1 MTTRKTPGTGTR
13 GRTTRGTASD
23 ATGTAT
29 PKVAATKTA
38 PAKAAPA
45 ETAAETAAEATTA
58 AAETVTETVQAA
70 TDTAAR
76 TVKATTEAAAEAA
89 PAVTEAAAA
98 TPTPASP
105 APATPAPATP
115 AVPAMKSGAE
125 LMEEMAAMAAATTAA
140 DIAAEA
146 VRTASAIAE
155 RSAKAA
161 MEVFDGVK
169 KSVSSDGMADGTVM
183 LDEANRLRERAVED
197 LMEAS
202 NETAKALSDATDG
215 IIAFTQARIDF
226 GVNTAREAFAAQ
238 SFEEMAAVQERYAR
252 GLVDLYVEHAAKM
265 SEVGI
270 RLAGAA
276 LAPLNRQWQNAFT
289 PPSAR
294 PRV

>member
-29 PKVAATKTA
+29 PKVAATKAA

-58 AAETVTETVQAA
+58 AAEAVTETVQAA

-98 TPTPASP
+98 T
-105 APATPAPATP
+105 PATPAPATP

-169 KSVSSDGMADGTVM
+169 KSVSPDGMADGTVM

-276 LAPLNRQWQNAFT
+276 LGPLNRQWQNAFT

>member
-1 MTTRKTPGTGTR
+1 
-13 GRTTRGTASD
+13 
-23 ATGTAT
+23 
-29 PKVAATKTA
+29 
-38 PAKAAPA
+38 
-45 ETAAETAAEATTA
+45 
-58 AAETVTETVQAA
+58 
-70 TDTAAR
+70 
-76 TVKATTEAAAEAA
+76 
-89 PAVTEAAAA
+89 
-98 TPTPASP
+98 
-105 APATPAPATP
+105 
-115 AVPAMKSGAE
+115 
-125 LMEEMAAMAAATTAA
+125 
-140 DIAAEA
+140 
-146 VRTASAIAE
+146 
-155 RSAKAA
+155 

-169 KSVSSDGMADGTVM
+169 KSVSPDGMADGTVM

-215 IIAFTQARIDF
+215 MIAFTQARIDF

-276 LAPLNRQWQNAFT
+276 LGPLNRQWQNAFT

>member
-29 PKVAATKTA
+29 PKVAATKAA

-76 TVKATTEAAAEAA
+76 TVKATTEAVAEAA

-98 TPTPASP
+98 TPT
-105 APATPAPATP
+105 PATPAPATP

-169 KSVSSDGMADGTVM
+169 KSVSPDGMADGTAM
-183 LDEANRLRERAVED
+183 LEEANRLRERAVED

-226 GVNTAREAFAAQ
+226 GVSTAREAFSAQ
-238 SFEEMAAVQERYAR
+238 SFEEMAAVQERHAR

-276 LAPLNRQWQNAFT
+276 LGPLNRQWQNAFT

>member
-29 PKVAATKTA
+29 PKVAATK
-38 PAKAAPA
+38 AAPV
-45 ETAAETAAEATTA
+45 EA
-58 AAETVTETVQAA
+58 AAEVTQAA
-70 TDTAAR
+70 TDTASETAKAATDTAAE
-76 TVKATTEAAAEAA
+76 TVTATTEAAAEAA
-89 PAVTEAAAA
+89 ADVTETVVEA
-98 TPTPASP
+98 PVP
-105 APATPAPATP
+105 APASP

-169 KSVSSDGMADGTVM
+169 KSVAPEGMADGTVM

>member
-29 PKVAATKTA
+29 PKVAATKAA

-98 TPTPASP
+98 TP

-169 KSVSSDGMADGTVM
+169 KSVSPDGMADGTAM

-215 IIAFTQARIDF
+215 MIAFTQARIDF

-276 LAPLNRQWQNAFT
+276 LGPLNRQWQNAFT

>member
-29 PKVAATKTA
+29 PKVAATKAA

-45 ETAAETAAEATTA
+45 ETAAETAAEAA

-98 TPTPASP
+98 TP
-105 APATPAPATP
+105 APATPAPPTP
-115 AVPAMKSGAE
+115 AVPAMKGGAE

-169 KSVSSDGMADGTVM
+169 KSVAPDGMADGTVM

-276 LAPLNRQWQNAFT
+276 LGPLNRQWQNAFT

>member
-29 PKVAATKTA
+29 PKVAATKAA

-98 TPTPASP
+98 T
-105 APATPAPATP
+105 PATPAPATP

-169 KSVSSDGMADGTVM
+169 KSVSPDGMADGTAM

-226 GVNTAREAFAAQ
+226 GVNTARDAFAAQ

-276 LAPLNRQWQNAFT
+276 LGPLNRQWQNAFT

>member
-29 PKVAATKTA
+29 PKVAATKAA
-38 PAKAAPA
+38 PAEAAAAEPAAVETAAEATQNVA
-45 ETAAETAAEATTA
+45 ETAAET
-58 AAETVTETVQAA
+58 VTAA
-70 TDTAAR
+70 TDTAAE
-76 TVKATTEAAAEAA
+76 TVEATAEAAAEAA
-89 PAVTEAAAA
+89 PAVTEAAAE
-98 TPTPASP
+98 
-105 APATPAPATP
+105 TPAPASAAP
-115 AVPAMKSGAE
+115 AVPAMKSGAA

-169 KSVSSDGMADGTVM
+169 KSVAPEGMADGTVM

>member
-29 PKVAATKTA
+29 PKVAATKAA

-98 TPTPASP
+98 TP
-105 APATPAPATP
+105 APAIPAPATP

-169 KSVSSDGMADGTVM
+169 KSVSPDGMADGTAM

-226 GVNTAREAFAAQ
+226 GVNTARDAFAAQ

-276 LAPLNRQWQNAFT
+276 LGPLNRQWQNAFT

>member
-29 PKVAATKTA
+29 PKVAATKAA

-58 AAETVTETVQAA
+58 AVETVTETVQAA

-98 TPTPASP
+98 TP
-105 APATPAPATP
+105 APATPAPAIP

-169 KSVSSDGMADGTVM
+169 KSVSPDGMADGTVM

-276 LAPLNRQWQNAFT
+276 LGPLNRQWQNAFT

>member
-29 PKVAATKTA
+29 PKVAATKAA

-98 TPTPASP
+98 TPT
-105 APATPAPATP
+105 PATPAPATP

-169 KSVSSDGMADGTVM
+169 KSVSPDGMADGTAM
-183 LDEANRLRERAVED
+183 LEEANRLRERAVED

-226 GVNTAREAFAAQ
+226 GVSTAREAFSAQ

-276 LAPLNRQWQNAFT
+276 LGPLNRQWQNAFT
-289 PPSAR
+289 APSAR

>member
-1 MTTRKTPGTGTR
+1 MTTRKTPGTGPR

-29 PKVAATKTA
+29 PKVAATKAA

-98 TPTPASP
+98 TPT
-105 APATPAPATP
+105 PATPAPATP

-169 KSVSSDGMADGTVM
+169 KSVSPDGMADGTAM
-183 LDEANRLRERAVED
+183 LEEANRLRERAVED

-226 GVNTAREAFAAQ
+226 GVSTAREAFSAQ

-276 LAPLNRQWQNAFT
+276 LGPLNRQWQNAFT

>member
-29 PKVAATKTA
+29 PKVAATK
-38 PAKAAPA
+38 AAPA
-45 ETAAETAAEATTA
+45 ETVAEVATEATTDAAEA
-58 AAETVTETVQAA
+58 VTETVQAA
-70 TDTAAR
+70 TDTAAE

-98 TPTPASP
+98 TP

-169 KSVSSDGMADGTVM
+169 KSVSPDGMADGTVM

>member
-29 PKVAATKTA
+29 PKVAATKAA

-98 TPTPASP
+98 TP

-169 KSVSSDGMADGTVM
+169 KSVSPDGMADGTAM

-226 GVNTAREAFAAQ
+226 GVNTARDAFAAQ

-276 LAPLNRQWQNAFT
+276 LGPLNRQWQNAFT

>member
-29 PKVAATKTA
+29 PKVAATKAA

-98 TPTPASP
+98 TPTT
-105 APATPAPATP
+105 ATPAPATP

-169 KSVSSDGMADGTVM
+169 KSVSPDGMADGTAM
-183 LDEANRLRERAVED
+183 LEEANRLRERAVED

-226 GVNTAREAFAAQ
+226 GVSTAREAFSAQ

-276 LAPLNRQWQNAFT
+276 LGPLNRQWQNAFT